1 MLRKEGWTRES
12 HFNFAN
18 IWLLC
23 EVSAT
28 IEPKNVAISSFAQ
41 RFHMPEA

>member
-12 HFNFAN
+12 HFNFPN

-23 EVSAT
+23 DDSAT
-28 IEPKNVAISSFAQ
+28 NEPKNVAISSFAQ
-41 RFHMPEA
+41 RFHVPKA